1 MSTTVKKGVMYLD
14 EANTQGFYPQ
24 TTTDMVKDETTGL
37 TVKEF
42 IDSKQSKVLYG
53 TTAPTSDVGK
63 DGDIYILIG

>member
-1 MSTTVKKGVMYLD
+1 MTTTIKKGVMYLD
-14 EANTQGFYPQ
+14 KENTQGFYPQ
-24 TTTDMVKDETTGL
+24 TTTDMVKDEASGL
-37 TVKEF
+37 SVKEF